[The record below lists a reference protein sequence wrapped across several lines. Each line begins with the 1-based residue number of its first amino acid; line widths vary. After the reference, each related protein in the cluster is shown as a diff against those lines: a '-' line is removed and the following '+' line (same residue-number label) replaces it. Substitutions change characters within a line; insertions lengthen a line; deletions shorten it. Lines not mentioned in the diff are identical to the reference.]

1 MISNSVSNADFREI
15 ADFVRRKSGIQLDD
29 TKLYLIETRLGPLLR
44 EFSMRSYLELCR
56 RAASDARVLSRIIDE
71 ISTNETSFFRDRSP
85 FELLKYKLIPD
96 VVDRQRSPR
105 DSLKIWSAA
114 SSTGQEVYTIA
125 MCCAE
130 VMPRDELS
138 QIRIVGTDI
147 SDRAVRSASM
157 ATYTNY
163 EVGRGLPD
171 ALRNKYMR
179 REGANWRFIDELRAL
194 VSFKQ
199 ANLLESCR
207 ALGSFDIIFCRNVA
221 IYFDLATRKSLF
233 ERLAQQLKPGG
244 ALVIGSSET
253 LHGVTERFQ
262 RKDYLKSAFYTAR

>member
-1 MISNSVSNADFREI
+1 MAASSVSAADFKEI
-15 ADFVRRKSGIQLDD
+15 AEFVRLKSGIQLDD
-29 TKLYLIETRLGPLLR
+29 TKRYLVETRLGPLLD
-44 EFSMRSYLELCR
+44 EFSSRSYLDLCR
-56 RAASDARVLSRIIDE
+56 RAASDSRVLTRIIDE

-96 VVDRQRSPR
+96 MMDRQRSKLDR
-105 DSLKIWSAA
+105 VTIWSAA

-138 QIRIVGTDI
+138 RIRIVGTDI

-157 ATYTNY
+157 ASYTSY

-179 REGANWRFIDELRAL
+179 REGPRWRVIDELRAL
-194 VSFKQ
+194 VSFRQ
-199 ANLLESCR
+199 INLLESCR
-207 ALGSFDIIFCRNVA
+207 SLGSFDLIFCRNVA

-244 ALVIGSSET
+244 ALLIGSSET
-253 LHGVTERFQ
+253 LHGVTDRFH
-262 RKDYLKSAFYTAR
+262 RKDYLKSAFYTVR